1 MGPLHCHSWLTT
13 MSEYNLAELETK
25 HPIYPEFSTWLREHS
40 EVAIRDRSLW
50 NYIYQLETMRN
61 KYGFNLSLKKPKV
74 RPVLDAM
81 TKKKL
86 APSTMNLRRHVL
98 RLWVKFKGI
107 EIDDELTKLFKKRP
121 AERKRK
127 LHPTDLLTLEEV
139 CDIAEHTQSKSL
151 SAYFLCLWDTG
162 CRPNEL
168 AKMKVSDVEEDRHG
182 FIFTF
187 RQAKNE
193 ESRRAVRLIEPK
205 AIVRFS
211 QYWKDHPR
219 LDDPTS
225 PVFINQRDE
234 GVMAP
239 SLLSYLKKQHQE
251 RLGRKGKPLTLY
263 LFRFSRA
270 TQLLRDNVM
279 KEIEVKRRM
288 GHTPGSNILEKVYAI
303 LSEEDQAKAE
313 LRSMGVVE
321 AEEGKQQPVICPGC
335 GLPND
340 ADSSSCQRCRLPLT
354 EQEVTRQQQVATAET
369 LENLKSTGVLQD
381 LVSEAVEEA
390 LRRSQK
396 RKV

>member
-1 MGPLHCHSWLTT
+1 
-13 MSEYNLAELETK
+13 MSEYDLTALEAK

-61 KYGFNLSLKKPKV
+61 KYGFNLSLKRPKV
-74 RPVLDAM
+74 RPILDTM

-127 LHPTDLLTLEEV
+127 LHSTDLLTLDEV

-193 ESRRAVRLIEPK
+193 ESRRAVRLIEPR

-234 GVMAP
+234 GVLAP
-239 SLLSYLKKQHQE
+239 SLLSYLKKQHQA
-251 RLGRKGKPLTLY
+251 RLGRDNGKPLTLY

-313 LRSMGVVE
+313 LRSMGIE
-321 AEEGKQQPVICPGC
+321 KEEDGKPQPVICPGC

-354 EQEVTRQQQVATAET
+354 EREVTRQQQVSTAET
-369 LENLKSTGVLQD
+369 IEILKTNPEFMKSLADAMAKVIVTETKKDQD
-381 LVSEAVEEA
+381 
-390 LRRSQK
+390 
-396 RKV
+396 

>member
-1 MGPLHCHSWLTT
+1 
-13 MSEYNLAELETK
+13 MSKYTLPEYETRN
-25 HPIYPEFSTWLREHS
+25 PSYPEFVTWLRGHS
-40 EVAIRDRSLW
+40 DVAIRDRTIVHYLR
-50 NYIYQLETMRN
+50 QLENMRK
-61 KYGFNLSLKKPKV
+61 KYGFNPTLKKPKV
-74 RPVLDAM
+74 RATLDVMA
-81 TKKKL
+81 KSKL

-98 RLWVKFKGI
+98 RLWVQFRGVT
-107 EIDDELTKLFKKRP
+107 IDDELKQLFKKRP
-121 AERKRK
+121 AKRLRK
-127 LHPTDLLTLEEV
+127 LHSSDLLTLEEV
-139 CDIAEHTQSKSL
+139 SDIAEHAQSKSL

-168 AKMKVSDVEEDRHG
+168 ANMNISDVEEDRHG

-193 ESRRAVRLIEPK
+193 QSRRTVRLIEPK

-211 QYWKDHPR
+211 QYWKDHSHR
-219 LDDPTS
+219 KDAAAA
-225 PVFINQRDE
+225 VFLNQRKKRVDT
-234 GVMAP
+234 P

-251 RLGRKGKPLTLY
+251 RLGRNNGKPLTLY

-288 GHTPGSNILEKVYAI
+288 GHKPGSNILEKVYAI
-303 LSEEDQAKAE
+303 LSEEDQSRAE
-313 LRSMGVVE
+313 LRTMGIE
-321 AEEGKQQPVICPGC
+321 NTEDGKPQPVVCPSC

-340 ADSSSCQRCRLPLT
+340 ADTSSCQRCRLPLT
-354 EQEVTRQQQVATAET
+354 EKEVSRQQQLATAET
-369 LENLKSTGVLQD
+369 LESLKATGALQD
-381 LVSEAVEEA
+381 LVDEAVESA